1 MSDDTDMKLG
11 SVTKVDKANKTLKK
25 FDDDVM
31 SENSDAIAI
40 FPI

>member
-1 MSDDTDMKLG
+1 MKLG

>member
-1 MSDDTDMKLG
+1 MKLG
-11 SVTKVDKANKTLKK
+11 SVAKVDKANKTTLKK

-31 SENSDAIAI
+31 SGNSDAIAI